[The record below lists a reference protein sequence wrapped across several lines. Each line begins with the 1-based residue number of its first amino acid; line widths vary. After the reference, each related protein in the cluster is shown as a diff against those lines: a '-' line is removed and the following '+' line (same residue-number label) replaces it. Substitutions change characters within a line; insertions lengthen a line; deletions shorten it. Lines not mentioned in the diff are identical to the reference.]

1 MYNCLLAYLSYT
13 LLGTVFILM
22 KKIVVAYWKE
32 HDLIPYFEHNCEFEY
47 SVEKQNEIVQI
58 IIERGLSVMV
68 RPNMGT
74 YQDTLLI
81 YIDKGRFGQ
90 S

>member
-1 MYNCLLAYLSYT
+1 
-13 LLGTVFILM
+13 M

-32 HDLIPYFEHNCEFEY
+32 HNLIPYFEQNSEFEY
-47 SVEKQNEIVQI
+47 SIEKQSDIVQI
-58 IIERGLSVMV
+58 IVERGLSAMV

-74 YQDTLLI
+74 YKNTLLI
-81 YIDKGRFGQ
+81 YIGKGSFEQ

>member
-1 MYNCLLAYLSYT
+1 
-13 LLGTVFILM
+13 M

-32 HDLIPYFEHNCEFEY
+32 AGLIPYFDNNYEFDY
-47 SVEKQNEIVQI
+47 SIEKRNEIIQI
-58 IIERGLSVMV
+58 IVEHGCSLMI
-68 RPNMGT
+68 RPNIGLT
-74 YQDTLLI
+74 KDTLLI

>member
-1 MYNCLLAYLSYT
+1 
-13 LLGTVFILM
+13 M

-32 HDLIPYFEHNCEFEY
+32 HNLIPCFEHNSEFEY
-47 SVEKQNEIVQI
+47 SIEKQSEIVQI

-81 YIDKGRFGQ
+81 YIDKGRFTQ

>member
-1 MYNCLLAYLSYT
+1 
-13 LLGTVFILM
+13 M
-22 KKIVVAYWKE
+22 KKIIVTYWKE
-32 HDLIPYFEHNCEFEY
+32 RDLIPYFEHNSVFDY

-58 IIERGLSVMV
+58 IIERGLSVML
-68 RPNMGT
+68 RPNMGNDK
-74 YQDTLLI
+74 DTLLI

>member
-1 MYNCLLAYLSYT
+1 
-13 LLGTVFILM
+13 M

-32 HDLIPYFEHNCEFEY
+32 HGLIPYFDNNYEFEY
-47 SVEKQNEIVQI
+47 SVEKQNEIIQI
-58 IIERGLSVMV
+58 IVERGYSLMI
-68 RPNMGT
+68 RPNIGLT
-74 YQDTLLI
+74 KDTLLI